1 MNEIIRKERYPGVV
15 QKEKK
20 IAQQSGY
27 PPPRYGPAK
36 EEKEELHFLSLIF
49 SARFSLALRFSFG
62 REGILLLISLF
73 LTLSASFPRSSG
85 LVWSNLH
92 VSCLLPS
99 PSSPLHHH
107 LHPQQQLSRSRVPL
121 FLPYRRRSRGR
132 CKIFAGY
139 RLFISYLCVP
149 ALLLPLL
156 LLCTERPRVKCLR
169 YGTHYTHTHRTP
181 NACSRV

>member
-1 MNEIIRKERYPGVV
+1 MKKKKKRTAIRISTP
-15 QKEKK
+15 
-20 IAQQSGY
+20 
-27 PPPRYGPAK
+27 
-36 EEKEELHFLSLIF
+36 LIW
-49 SARFSLALRFSFG
+49 AREGGEGGATFPFFDIQCPLFTCRFSFG

-149 ALLLPLL
+149 VLLLPLL